1 MNIKTKIVVAIAF
14 VVAALYTFEVTLTL
28 INQGLVGPAF
38 IKAGIVVACLYYAI
52 TRLARSK
59 ATNEERP

>member
-38 IKAGIVVACLYYAI
+38 IKAGIVVACFYYAI